1 MGADYNDE
9 ADDVYNQ
16 ICEEQ
21 GIAVA
26 NSDLGQANAAT
37 GVVGGPQ
44 AASAAAI

>member
-1 MGADYNDE
+1 MGADANDE

-26 NSDLGQANAAT
+26 NSDLGNANAAT
-37 GVVGGPQ
+37 GQINTGQ
-44 AASAAAI
+44 ADSAK